1 MNYKDLKELLDK
13 REIDSMCR
21 DEIFFDR
28 GEGVEERKTLFFQ
41 YIKEL
46 QGWFD
51 FYLYHKKQIMS
62 KPPEDNEPMWEIMKT
77 VNSHSRQKESEM
89 N

>member
-13 REIDSMCR
+13 IEIDSMCR

-28 GEGVEERKTLFFQ
+28 GEGVEERRTLFFQ

-46 QGWFD
+46 QSYFD
-51 FYLYHKKQIMS
+51 FYLSNKEPIMNTTT
-62 KPPEDNEPMWEIMKT
+62 EDSDPMWEVMKT
-77 VNSHSRQKESEM
+77 INSYSLQKESEVK
-89 N
+89 